1 MPRSQ
6 PQPQPYLWAVSPIA
20 PQLSPPNVIDGRY
33 KIVAPQIWQDIYS
46 ERSPQLPNPIPDRCL
61 PYLHLYPY
69 RLHLP
74 EIYGIC
80 SFNNSLILLLNNIPT
95 DDRGLLYP
103 TLEEAWPDASGL
115 RQIYWLWQIVHLWN
129 PLSDRGVAA
138 SLLVEENLRVEGW
151 RLRLRELFTN
161 AERLGNSQAR
171 SPGGGIA
178 VAKAA
183 TVITLRQLGESW
195 TSLARSAQ
203 AEIAPK
209 LEAIAAELKR
219 DGITYTTLRKTL
231 NQLLLEQAARKPLRI
246 QVASATD
253 TGPQQLSNE
262 DSYYPT
268 SEELARNGSQEPGSL
283 ISHLMLVCDGIGGHE
298 GGEVASQLAIQS
310 LKLQVR
316 ALLAESVEDPEL
328 MPPDLVEEQLT
339 AIVRIANNLICFR
352 NDEQKR
358 ESRRRMATTLVMA
371 LQLPQQVANL
381 ASGVGNGHELYL
393 VHVGDSRAY
402 WITENYCQLLT
413 VDDDVTTREI
423 RLARSL
429 PITAAQRPDAGAL
442 TQALGTREADR
453 LRPTIQRFIIEED
466 GILLLCSDGLSDN
479 QLLDQYWAEFAP
491 NVLAGRQSL
500 ENAIEY
506 LIKLANQKNG
516 HDNTSIVAALYSVSA
531 QYSELVNT
539 AEFPASAKEI
549 PAEFESQLPLEPSHG
564 NGWVGTDLPL
574 KVPVMERDSD
584 EESVSLGLETEEK
597 IKEKIKEKIEKKTE
611 VWEEEKVRY
620 STPSIDPDDLPEE
633 VKIESE
639 DAIGSLFEDVDT
651 EEDLMMVE
659 EAEMLEGRGQKTWGW
674 VVGIIVLLGIVG
686 AIAFIL
692 KGRLDRG
699 QNLFP
704 SWPIPTEETEE

>member
-1 MPRSQ
+1 MPRPQ
-6 PQPQPYLWAVSPIA
+6 PQPHPYLWAVSPIA
-20 PQLSPPNVIDGRY
+20 SQLSPPNVIDGRY

-115 RQIYWLWQIVHLWN
+115 RQIYWLWQILHLWN
-129 PLSDRGVAA
+129 PLGDRGVAA
-138 SLLVEENLRVEGW
+138 SLLVEDNLRVEGW

-161 AERLGNSQAR
+161 SERLGNSQAR
-171 SPGGGIA
+171 SQGGIA

-183 TVITLRQLGESW
+183 TVVTLRQLGESW
-195 TSLARSAQ
+195 TSLARSAHS
-203 AEIAPK
+203 EIAPK

-219 DGITYTTLRKTL
+219 DAITYTTLGKTL

-246 QVASATD
+246 QIASATD

-268 SEELARNGSQEPGSL
+268 AEELSRNGSQEPGSL

-371 LQLPQQVANL
+371 IQLPQQVANL
-381 ASGVGNGHELYL
+381 ASGVGNSHELYL

-479 QLLDQYWAEFAP
+479 QLLEEYWAEFAP

-531 QYSELVNT
+531 QYSELVNPDK
-539 AEFPASAKEI
+539 FPSPSQEI
-549 PAEFESQLPLEPSHG
+549 PSEFESQLPLEPSNG
-564 NGWVGTDLPL
+564 NGWVGADLPL
-574 KVPVMERDSD
+574 KMPAMERDFDREASPLEVEI
-584 EESVSLGLETEEK
+584 EE
-597 IKEKIKEKIEKKTE
+597 KTE
-611 VWEEEKVRY
+611 VWGEEKVRY
-620 STPSIDPDDLPEE
+620 STPSIDPEDLPEA
-633 VKIESE
+633 VKVASE
-639 DAIGSLFEDVDT
+639 NEIGSLFEDVDL
-651 EEDLMMVE
+651 EEGLISE
-659 EAEMLEGRGQKTWGW
+659 EEGEISALRGQQTWVW
-674 VVGIIVLLGIVG
+674 VVGIFVLLSLVG
-686 AIAFIL
+686 AIAFVL

-699 QNLFP
+699 QNIFP

>member
-6 PQPQPYLWAVSPIA
+6 PQINPYLWAVSPIA
-20 PQLSPPNVIDGRY
+20 AQLSPPNVIDGRY
-33 KIVAPQIWQDIYS
+33 KIIAPQIWQDIYS
-46 ERSPQLPNPIPDRCL
+46 ERSPLLPNPIPENYL

-80 SFNNSLILLLNNIPT
+80 AFKNSTILLLDNVPVN
-95 DDRGLLYP
+95 DRGVLHP
-103 TLEEAWPDASGL
+103 TLEEAWLDASGL
-115 RQIYWLWQIVHLWN
+115 RQIYWLWQILNLWN
-129 PLSDRGVAA
+129 SLCDRGVGA

-151 RLRLRELFTN
+151 RLRLRELFTHT
-161 AERLGNSQAR
+161 ERLGNSQSR
-171 SPGGGIA
+171 SRGGGIA
-178 VAKAA
+178 TAQTPTLV
-183 TVITLRQLGESW
+183 TLRELGESW
-195 TSLARSAQ
+195 TSLARKASP
-203 AEIAPK
+203 EIAPK

-219 DGITYTTLRKTL
+219 DSITYTTLCKTL
-231 NQLLLEQAARKPLRI
+231 NQILLEQAARRPLRI
-246 QVASATD
+246 QIASATD

-268 SEELARNGSQEPGSL
+268 TEEIARNGIQDPGRL
-283 ISHLMLVCDGIGGHE
+283 ISHFMVICDGIGGHE
-298 GGEVASQLAIQS
+298 GGEIASQLAIQS

-381 ASGVGNGHELYL
+381 ELGVGNSHELYL

-402 WITENYCQLLT
+402 WIAENYCQLLT

-429 PITAAQRPDAGAL
+429 PVAAAQRPDAGAL

-453 LRPTIQRFIIEED
+453 LRPTIQRLIVEED

-479 QLLDQYWAEFAP
+479 QLLERYWEEFAP

-500 ENAIEY
+500 ESAVEY

-516 HDNTSIVAALYSVSA
+516 HDNTSIVAALYSVSSV
-531 QYSELVNT
+531 YSGLVGTVELPREV
-539 AEFPASAKEI
+539 EEI
-549 PAEFESQLPLEPSHG
+549 PAELDNPLPLEPSNDSNG
-564 NGWVGTDLPL
+564 NGWVGSDLPL
-574 KVPVMERDSD
+574 EIPEIPQPQP
-584 EESVSLGLETEEK
+584 EPELPPPEPESAEK
-597 IKEKIKEKIEKKTE
+597 EE
-611 VWEEEKVRY
+611 VWEEERVRY
-620 STPSIDPDDLPEE
+620 SLPSIDPDDLPEV

-639 DAIGSLFEDVDT
+639 KDIDSLFEDVNT
-651 EEDLMMVE
+651 EDESVQE
-659 EAEMLEGRGQKTWGW
+659 ERKRRAIPTYRLNW
-674 VVGIIVLLGIVG
+674 VAIAIAILFLAGISVG
-686 AIAFIL
+686 AIYL

-699 QNLFP
+699 ENILP
-704 SWPIPTEETEE
+704 PWLMPVEENEE

>member
-6 PQPQPYLWAVSPIA
+6 PQLNPYLWAVSPIA
-20 PQLSPPNVIDGRY
+20 AQLSPPNVIDGRY

-46 ERSPQLPNPIPDRCL
+46 ERSPLLPNPIPENYL

-80 SFNNSLILLLNNIPT
+80 AFNNSTILLLNNIPV
-95 DDRGLLYP
+95 DDGGVLYP
-103 TLEEAWPDASGL
+103 TLEDAWIDASGL
-115 RQIYWLWQIVHLWN
+115 RQTYWLWQILNLWN
-129 PLSDRGVAA
+129 PLCDRGVGA

-151 RLRLRELFTN
+151 RLRLRELFTHS
-161 AERLGNSQAR
+161 ERLGNSQPR
-171 SPGGGIA
+171 SRRGVIA
-178 VAKAA
+178 TAKAA
-183 TVITLRQLGESW
+183 TIVTLRELGESW
-195 TSLARSAQ
+195 TTLARKASPD
-203 AEIAPK
+203 IAPK

-219 DGITYTTLRKTL
+219 DGLAYTTLCKTL

-246 QVASATD
+246 QIASATD

-268 SEELARNGSQEPGSL
+268 PEEITRNGIQEPGSL
-283 ISHLMLVCDGIGGHE
+283 LSHLMVICDGIGGHE
-298 GGEVASQLAIQS
+298 GGEIASQLAIQS
-310 LKLQVR
+310 LKLQIR

-328 MPPDLVEEQLT
+328 MSPDLVEEQLI

-371 LQLPQQVANL
+371 LQLPQQVVNL
-381 ASGVGNGHELYL
+381 ELGVGNSHELYL

-423 RLARSL
+423 RLARNL
-429 PITAAQRPDAGAL
+429 PVTAAQRPDAGAL

-453 LRPTIQRFIIEED
+453 LRPTIQRLIIEED

-479 QLLDQYWAEFAP
+479 RLLERSWEEFAS

-500 ENAIEY
+500 ESAVEY

-516 HDNTSIVAALYSVSA
+516 HDNTSIVAALYGVSSA
-531 QYSELVNT
+531 YPEAVETVELPR
-539 AEFPASAKEI
+539 EAKEI
-549 PAEFESQLPLEPSHG
+549 PPELDSPLPLEPSNG
-564 NGWVGTDLPL
+564 INGKGWVGSQLPPEIPETPSEPEPETRSPQL
-574 KVPVMERDSD
+574 ER
-584 EESVSLGLETEEK
+584 EREIRE
-597 IKEKIKEKIEKKTE
+597 E
-611 VWEEEKVRY
+611 VWEEERVSY
-620 STPSIDPDDLPEE
+620 SMPSIDPDDLPEP

-639 DAIGSLFEDVDT
+639 KDIDSLFEDVDIEDDLT
-651 EEDLMMVE
+651 AEERKRMITPTYRLNW
-659 EAEMLEGRGQKTWGW
+659 L
-674 VVGIIVLLGIVG
+674 
-686 AIAFIL
+686 AIAVAIFFLATISAAAVYL

-699 QNLFP
+699 ENILP
-704 SWPIPTEETEE
+704 PWLMPIEETEE